1 MILKKRLSHVQII
14 AFGYLFMIL
23 LGAGLLMLPVASQA
37 EGSVGFTKAFFT
49 ATSSSC
55 VTGLALCDTATTW
68 TLFGQI
74 VILFLIQIG
83 GLGFMTIAT
92 FFFLLMSKRMGLY
105 QRETMVESINA
116 TKIGGIMRL
125 SGIITLGTLMFEG
138 LGAIA
143 LAFRFVPE
151 FGWGKGIWYSVFHA
165 ISAFCN
171 AGFDLMGV
179 KEPFSS
185 FVAYNDDPLVN
196 ITLICLITIGALGF
210 LVWEDI
216 MKCGIRWKKYKLHTK
231 LVLSTTIGLF
241 VFGTLLFFFLEKDYT
256 GAGKTTGVRILEA
269 MFSAV
274 TPRTAGFNTV
284 DTAALS
290 ETSIL
295 LTILYMLIGGSPGST
310 AGGVKT
316 TTISIILI
324 FLCNSLIGRRKTTV
338 FGRTISDDTLKKAIG
353 VLAFNV
359 SLGLIATMLI
369 CGIYKLPLLDIIFE
383 SYSAIN
389 TVGMTTGITRS
400 LTGAGIY
407 IVAFLMYLGR
417 VGSVTFAVALLG
429 KRAKRR
435 IEYPTE
441 EITVG

>member
-1 MILKKRLSHVQII
+1 MQII
-14 AFGYLFMIL
+14 AFGYLLMIL
-23 LGAGLLMLPVASQA
+23 IGAGLLMLPFASNP
-37 EGSVGFTKAFFT
+37 GSNVNFTKALFT
-49 ATSSSC
+49 ATSASC

-68 TLFGQI
+68 TMFGQA
-74 VILFLIQIG
+74 VLLVLIQIG

-92 FFFLLMSKRMGLY
+92 FFFLMMRKRMGLY
-105 QRETMVESINA
+105 NRETMVESIN
-116 TKIGGIMRL
+116 TSHIGGIMRL
-125 SGIITLGTLMFEG
+125 SGIITLGTFMFEG

-143 LAFRFVPE
+143 LSFRFIPE
-151 FGWGKGIWYSVFHA
+151 FGWGKGIWYSVFHS

-185 FVAYNDDPLVN
+185 FVDYHDDPLVN
-196 ITLICLITIGALGF
+196 ITLMLLITVGALGF

-216 MKCGIRWKKYKLHTK
+216 MKCGIKWRKYKLHTK
-231 LVLSTTIGLF
+231 LVLATTLGLF
-241 VFGTLLFFFLEKDYT
+241 VFGTIVFFFLEKDFT
-256 GAGKTTGVRILEA
+256 GAGKSVGLRILEA

-290 ETSIL
+290 ETSTL
-295 LTILYMLIGGSPGST
+295 LTIMYMLIGGSPGST

-316 TTISIILI
+316 TTVCIILI
-324 FLCNSLIGRRKTTV
+324 FVCNSFIGRRRTTI
-338 FGRTISDDTLKKAIG
+338 FGRTISDETLKKSIC

-359 SLGLIATMLI
+359 SLGLIATILI
-369 CGIYKLPLLDIIFE
+369 CGIYKLPLLDIVFE
-383 SYSAIN
+383 CYSAIN
-389 TVGMTTGITRS
+389 TVGMTTGITRELS
-400 LTGAGIY
+400 GAGIY

-429 KRAKRR
+429 KRAKRQ

-441 EITVG
+441 DITVG